1 MEGLEFKLE
10 DEDQKEFLEY
20 SLQNDCDYYLESGDN
35 KKQYAIVSARSWV
48 PSFMVFLLL
57 VLVL

>member
-35 KKQYAIVSARSWV
+35 KKQYAIVSARSWGTLIHGISIV
-48 PSFMVFLLL
+48 GP
-57 VLVL
+57 VL

>member
-48 PSFMVFLLL
+48 LLFMVFLLL

>member
-20 SLQNDCDYYLESGDN
+20 SLQNDCDYF
-35 KKQYAIVSARSWV
+35 I
-48 PSFMVFLLL
+48 
-57 VLVL
+57 